1 MKKTLAIVTFAL
13 AIVMSFALAACTVQ
27 HVHNFDTPWS
37 YNETEHWHTCTDCD
51 EIRDKAAHTGGKAI
65 CGDRAICEVC
75 GQPYGEIGNH
85 DWGEWKQTKAPT
97 CSEEGV
103 ETRVCKINPEHKE
116 NRPIAKLN
124 HEWSEDWKK
133 NETEH
138 WRECSVCKEIKDKAE
153 HLFGD
158 YQVTTQPTY
167 ESTGLKKRTCS
178 VCLHEE
184 TEVIDKLVKVDTIT
198 IEGESEV
205 MLDVGEFV
213 TLTALVAPEN
223 ATDKGLNWQSSDAS
237 VAEVV
242 KGRVVARGA
251 GVATITVTANDGQGA
266 SATVTVKVTVLPES
280 VTLNCDDKYIAV
292 GQKTNITATVLPADA
307 TDTALTYEADNPA
320 VATVDENGRVT
331 GLKEGVVT
339 VTAKTSNNVT
349 ASVSF
354 YVTAATID
362 GDLTDALY
370 QGKYALHND
379 ALKYN
384 NNTATNPV
392 KNLTKVVLGESGLYI
407 THDVTDNFVGKQSRV
422 EDFICFGDTKVAGSK
437 TQKSNTYYFRF
448 YLHKEN
454 GRNFTNYYNGNESG
468 NYPWTYD
475 ASLEVYYV
483 VKATENGYTVEA
495 FIPYATLGVSQ
506 KPESVQFLGL
516 SMIYPDEAD
525 AAADKNIKSAVG
537 NSYGMAQKNFFNLA
551 NYLTF
556 DDLGYYGWAN
566 SSFGIIEKINDV
578 NLGSPDVI
586 DGNYQTEIT
595 IKSKFQLDNSFTAY
609 EGLTFDNEYVTEK
622 GSGIYKISV
631 PEEKQPEYKDGV
643 TVSVKRGTEVL
654 GTFKIAL
661 SKDIPVQDIT
671 IDGNLYTVVGG
682 QLNLGVTYIPA
693 DANAYKTITWTTGND
708 QIATVDENGVVTGVG
723 LGSVVIKA
731 TTGNGVEKSVTV
743 LVAEANIDG
752 DLTDALYQGKYAL
765 HNDALKYNNNTA
777 TNPVKNLT
785 KVVLGESGLYITH
798 DVTDNFVGK
807 QSRVED
813 FICFGDTKV
822 AGSKTQKSNTYYFR
836 FYLHKENGRNF
847 TNYYNGNESGNYPW
861 TYDAS
866 LEVYYVVK
874 ATENGYTVEAFIP
887 YATLGVSQK
896 PESVQFLGLSMIYP
910 DEADAAADKN
920 IKSAVGNSYG
930 MAQKNFFNLAN
941 YLTFDDLGYYGWANS
956 SFGIIEKINDV
967 NLGSPDVID
976 GNYQT
981 EITIKSKFQL
991 DNSFTAY
998 EGLTFDNEY
1007 VTEKGSGIYKISV
1020 PEEKQPEYKDGVTV
1034 SVKRGT
1040 EVLDTFKIKLS
1051 KNIPVTQITVSGAK
1065 TAFLGDEVQLSAA
1078 IEPSDATVT
1087 TVTWASKNED
1097 IATIDQTGKVS
1108 TLKAGTATFTATADG
1123 IVTEHTIVISDTLQ
1137 IEIQGPGGAFVGDE
1151 VQLTAI
1157 VTPKPND
1164 YTVTWDSNDK
1174 EIATI
1179 DATGKVTLLKEGTVT
1194 LTATV
1199 NGFTGE
1205 YTLFVGG
1212 VLAKAA
1218 VKVDYT
1224 GKTVQNSGTN
1234 DTVTLDTVTIT
1245 LDSNGKNGTEFVH
1258 TDNNTFNDGID
1269 GDKEGAL
1276 ATNNKKGSYLLIKD
1290 YALGKGDFTISS
1302 WVYASSEAVIK
1313 GNSSQIFAT
1322 SAYDKQNPDGKIAL
1336 AARKDT
1342 KGHYVTY
1349 KINNDKNNNFPSA
1362 RTNLVGWHKYT
1373 VVRAGTS
1380 FKVYVDDVLM
1390 HERTLAA
1397 DTDFGTQTICFGSYI
1412 GETWAYNDGVL
1423 VYDNVTIYDTAITEN
1438 QLKALVA
1445 AKK

>member
-97 CSEEGV
+97 CSLEGV

-116 NRPIAKLN
+116 NRPIAKLG

-133 NETEH
+133 NKTEH
-138 WRECSVCKEIKDKAE
+138 WHYCSVCNEVKDKAE

-178 VCLHEE
+178 VCLYEE

-205 MLDVGEFV
+205 SLDVGEFV

-223 ATDKGLNWQSSDAS
+223 ATDKGLNWQSSDTS

-307 TDTALTYEADNPA
+307 TDTALTYEADNPS
-320 VATVDENGRVT
+320 VATVDENGQIT

-339 VTAKTSNNVT
+339 VTAKTSNDVT

-407 THDVTDNFVGKQSRV
+407 THDVTDNFVGKQTRV
-422 EDFICFGDTKVAGSK
+422 EDFICFGDTKVVGSA

-454 GRNFTNYYNGNESG
+454 GKNFTNYYNGKESDT
-468 NYPWTYD
+468 NTYPWTYD

-516 SMIYPDEAD
+516 SMIYPNEAD
-525 AAADKNIKSAVG
+525 AAADKNIKSAAG

-556 DDLGYYGWAN
+556 DDLGYYGWKN
-566 SSFGIIEKINDV
+566 STFGIIENIGDV
-578 NLGSPDVI
+578 ILGSPDVV

-595 IKSKFQLDNSFTAY
+595 IKSKFQFNNSFTAY

-654 GTFKIAL
+654 GTFKI
-661 SKDIPVQDIT
+661 
-671 IDGNLYTVVGG
+671 
-682 QLNLGVTYIPA
+682 
-693 DANAYKTITWTTGND
+693 
-708 QIATVDENGVVTGVG
+708 
-723 LGSVVIKA
+723 
-731 TTGNGVEKSVTV
+731 
-743 LVAEANIDG
+743 
-752 DLTDALYQGKYAL
+752 
-765 HNDALKYNNNTA
+765 
-777 TNPVKNLT
+777 
-785 KVVLGESGLYITH
+785 
-798 DVTDNFVGK
+798 
-807 QSRVED
+807 
-813 FICFGDTKV
+813 
-822 AGSKTQKSNTYYFR
+822 
-836 FYLHKENGRNF
+836 
-847 TNYYNGNESGNYPW
+847 
-861 TYDAS
+861 
-866 LEVYYVVK
+866 
-874 ATENGYTVEAFIP
+874 
-887 YATLGVSQK
+887 
-896 PESVQFLGLSMIYP
+896 
-910 DEADAAADKN
+910 
-920 IKSAVGNSYG
+920 
-930 MAQKNFFNLAN
+930 
-941 YLTFDDLGYYGWANS
+941 
-956 SFGIIEKINDV
+956 
-967 NLGSPDVID
+967 
-976 GNYQT
+976 
-981 EITIKSKFQL
+981 
-991 DNSFTAY
+991 
-998 EGLTFDNEY
+998 
-1007 VTEKGSGIYKISV
+1007 
-1020 PEEKQPEYKDGVTV
+1020 
-1034 SVKRGT
+1034 
-1040 EVLDTFKIKLS
+1040 KLS

-1065 TAFLGDEVQLSAA
+1065 TAFLGDEVQLSATIA
-1078 IEPSDATVT
+1078 PSDATTT

-1097 IATIDQTGKVS
+1097 IATIDRTGKVS

-1137 IEIQGPGGAFVGDE
+1137 IEIQGPGGAFVGDD

-1179 DATGKVTLLKEGTVT
+1179 DSTGKVTLLKEGTVT

-1205 YTLFVGG
+1205 YTLFVGE

-1258 TDNNTFNDGID
+1258 TDKNTFNDGID

-1290 YALGKGDFTISS
+1290 YALGKGDFTISA
-1302 WVYASSEAVIK
+1302 WVYASSEAVLK

-1322 SAYDKQNPDGKIAL
+1322 SAYDKQNPGGKIAL

-1342 KGHYVTY
+1342 KGQFVTY

-1390 HERTLAA
+1390 HEKTLAA
-1397 DTDFGTQTICFGSYI
+1397 DTDFGTQTICFGSYT